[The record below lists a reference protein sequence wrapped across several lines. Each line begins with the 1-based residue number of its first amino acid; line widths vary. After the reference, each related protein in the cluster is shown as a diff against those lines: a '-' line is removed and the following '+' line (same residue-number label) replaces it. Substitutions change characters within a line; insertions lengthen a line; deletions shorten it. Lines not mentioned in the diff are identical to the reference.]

1 MTDKIV
7 RIGGASGFWGD
18 SAMSAPQ
25 LLYRDD
31 IDYLVFDYLAEVTMS
46 IMARMRDRDPQSGY
60 AVDFVSVVMRRL
72 IRDIVDKGVKV
83 VSNAGGVNPRACAAA
98 LAAVAREAGVMPKIA
113 VVLGDDLIDRADAL
127 RQAGTR
133 EMFSGEPFPDD
144 VKSINAYFGA
154 LPIKQALDDG
164 ADIVITGRCVDSAVT
179 LGPLM
184 HEFGWGADDYD
195 RLAAG
200 SLAGHILECGAQ
212 ATGGLF
218 TDWDTVPDWDDIG
231 YPVAECAADGS
242 FVVAKPPGTGGIV
255 TVPVVAEQMLYEIGD
270 PQRYMLPDVVCDFTD
285 VRMEQV
291 GENRVRVSGAR
302 GYAPTGAYK
311 VSATYQDGYR
321 STMALTIGG
330 IDADAKARKTADA
343 ILKRTR
349 RMFADMNLGD
359 YKDTCVEIVGAEA
372 MYGDKARVRAPRE
385 VVMRLSVSH
394 QDKRAIGLFAR
405 EATSPGTS
413 MSPGTTGFFGGRP
426 KPSPIVRLFSFLI
439 SKADVPATVLSGEIE
454 NAVDIPSADGFADVE
469 IVPPVPDD
477 GPVVPTGPTVT
488 VPLVRLAHGR
498 SGDKGNSSN
507 IGIIARKPEYLPLL
521 RAALTSE
528 AVAEYMAHVLE
539 ETSRVERFEVPGID
553 AINFL
558 LHGALGGGGMATLR
572 NDSLGKAYA
581 QMLLDFPV
589 EAPAAWGLAA
599 EGGQAAA

>member
-231 YPVAECAADGS
+231 YPVAEVSADGDFTIS
-242 FVVAKPPGTGGIV
+242 KPAGTDGLVCFGS
-255 TVPVVAEQMLYEIGD
+255 VAEQLLYEIGD
-270 PQRYMLPDVVCDFTD
+270 PGAYMVPDVVCDFTG
-285 VRMEQV
+285 VEMREV
-291 GENRVRVSGAR
+291 GENMVRVGGAR
-302 GYAPTGAYK
+302 GLPPTSTYK
-311 VSATYQDGYR
+311 VSATYRDGYR
-321 STMALTIGG
+321 SQALMVIGG
-330 IDADAKARKTADA
+330 IDAAAKARRTGETIVA
-343 ILKRTR
+343 RTR
-349 RMFADMNLGD
+349 RMFADRNLGD
-359 YKDTCVEIVGAEA
+359 YGETRIEVVGAEE
-372 MYGDKARVRAPRE
+372 MYGAQATPTPPRE
-385 VVMRLSVSH
+385 VVLKMAVKHGEKAALE
-394 QDKRAIGLFAR
+394 IFAR
-405 EATSPGTS
+405 EYAAPGTS
-413 MSPGTTGFFGGRP
+413 MAPGTTGFSGGRP
-426 KPSPIVRLFSFLI
+426 APVPVVRLFSFLI
-439 SKADVPATVLSGEIE
+439 DKADVPIRLDIDGASETLSVRTSGGFTTSASEAVEAVPAEAPDGDTV
-454 NAVDIPSADGFADVE
+454 A
-469 IVPPVPDD
+469 
-477 GPVVPTGPTVT
+477 
-488 VPLVRLAHGR
+488 VPLVRLAYGR
-498 SGDKGNSSN
+498 SGDKGDNAN
-507 IGIIARKPEYLPLL
+507 IGVIARKREYLPLL
-521 RAALTSE
+521 RWALTE
-528 AVAEYMAHVLE
+528 ERVAAHFAHNLAG
-539 ETSRVERFEVPGID
+539 RVERFDLPGLH
-553 AINFL
+553 AMNFL
-558 LHGALGGGGMATLR
+558 LHDTLGGGGTA
-572 NDSLGKAYA
+572 SLHTDNLAKAYA
-581 QMLLDFPV
+581 QVLLDMPIEV
-589 EAPAAWGLAA
+589 PRALAA
-599 EGGQAAA
+599 TLDAA